1 MSTRKSNILDL
12 QQNEQKEVLFVTI
25 TERIFVELS
34 QRNITQKDF
43 ANNIDV
49 NEKTVSAWKKNNSL
63 PPADKLSNI
72 SDCLGVSLDFLLTG
86 EEKKP
91 SLSEDKVRLLEM
103 YDMLTDMEKGEI
115 LGELKQMTKKINIHT
130 AEIAARSTNNEPPK
144 VVIGDFSDI
153 LNAPDSTDDYK

>member
-1 MSTRKSNILDL
+1 MSTHKSNILDL
-12 QQNEQKEVLFVTI
+12 QQNKQKEVLFVTI

-91 SLSEDKVRLLEM
+91 SLSEDKVSLLEM

-130 AEIAARSTNNEPPK
+130 AEIAARSTNNDPPK
-144 VVIGDFSDI
+144 VVTGDFSDI

>member
-1 MSTRKSNILDL
+1 M
-12 QQNEQKEVLFVTI
+12 TI

-72 SDCLGVSLDFLLTG
+72 SDCLGISLDFLLTG

-130 AEIAARSTNNEPPK
+130 AEIAARSTNNDPPK
-144 VVIGDFSDI
+144 VVTGDFSDI

>member
-1 MSTRKSNILDL
+1 M
-12 QQNEQKEVLFVTI
+12 TI

>member
-1 MSTRKSNILDL
+1 MSTHKSNILDL
-12 QQNEQKEVLFVTI
+12 WQNKQKEVLFVTI

-34 QRNITQKDF
+34 QRNITQEDF

-91 SLSEDKVRLLEM
+91 SLSEDKVRLLEL

-115 LGELKQMTKKINIHT
+115 LGELKQMTKKISIHT
-130 AEIAARSTNNEPPK
+130 AEIAARSTNNNPPK
-144 VVIGDFSDI
+144 VVTGDFSDI
-153 LNAPDSTDDYK
+153 LNAPYSTDDYK

>member
-1 MSTRKSNILDL
+1 M
-12 QQNEQKEVLFVTI
+12 TI

-91 SLSEDKVRLLEM
+91 SLSEDKVRLLEL

-115 LGELKQMTKKINIHT
+115 LGELKQMTKRINIHT
-130 AEIAARSTNNEPPK
+130 AEIAARSKNNDPPK
-144 VVIGDFSDI
+144 VVTGDFSDI

>member
-1 MSTRKSNILDL
+1 M
-12 QQNEQKEVLFVTI
+12 TI

-130 AEIAARSTNNEPPK
+130 AEIAARSTNNDPPK
-144 VVIGDFSDI
+144 VVTGDFSDI

>member
-1 MSTRKSNILDL
+1 MFYDNLKSVCEKKGLKITPT
-12 QQNEQKEVLFVTI
+12 VLKCGGSKGSLT
-25 TERIFVELS
+25 
-34 QRNITQKDF
+34 
-43 ANNIDV
+43 
-49 NEKTVSAWKKNNSL
+49 AWKNGAMPNS
-63 PPADKLSNI
+63 DIVVNLS
-72 SDCLGVSLDFLLTG
+72 VFLNVPTDLLLMG
-86 EEKKP
+86 EEKSP
-91 SLSEDKVRLLEM
+91 SLPEDKVRLLEM

>member
-1 MSTRKSNILDL
+1 MSTHKSNILDL
-12 QQNEQKEVLFVTI
+12 QQNKQKEVLFVTI

-72 SDCLGVSLDFLLTG
+72 SDCLGISLDFLLTG

-130 AEIAARSTNNEPPK
+130 AEIAARSTNNDPPK
-144 VVIGDFSDI
+144 VVTGDFSDI